1 MIEYDFIAL
10 NKDVLKMLDDLSV
23 EQKTSLIGP
32 KLSEALRPIYTYTRR
47 IMNST
52 VKRRTGLLHASLA
65 MMDYNWSK
73 TNEGVIQTGFYIEDL
88 VQPKKRGRYKWHTV
102 DYGRFVN
109 DGTAPHS
116 NIKGTSSKRLA
127 KLQRMYSKQSD
138 RLAKL
143 RLKARI
149 ATSQTAYRNA
159 MQKIASLEAR
169 MAKTDV
175 RISTLN
181 RAPNIRGIV
190 ARKYLTSAWDNNQ
203 EKLFNA
209 VNKAVFDMLRE
220 IGKNE

>member
-32 KLSEALRPIYTYTRR
+32 KLSEALRPIYTYTRSV
-47 IMNST
+47 MNST
-52 VKRRTGLLHASLA
+52 VKRRTGTLHASLSFT
-65 MMDYNWSK
+65 DYNWSK
-73 TNEGVIQTGFYIEDL
+73 TDKGVIQTGFYIEDL

-116 NIKGTSSKRLA
+116 NVKGTSSKRLA
-127 KLQRMYSKQSD
+127 KLQRIYSKQSN
-138 RLAKL
+138 RLANL
-143 RLKARI
+143 RLKARL

-159 MQKIASLEAR
+159 IQKIAGLEDR
-169 MAKTDV
+169 MTKTDI
-175 RISTLN
+175 RISALT
-181 RAPNIRGIV
+181 RTPNVNGIV
-190 ARKYLTSAWDNNQ
+190 ARKYLTSVWDNNQ

-209 VNKAVFDMLRE
+209 VNKAIFDILQE

>member
-32 KLSEALRPIYTYTRR
+32 KLREALHPVYAYTRR

-73 TNEGVIQTGFYIEDL
+73 TNKGVIQTGFYIEDL

-109 DGTAPHS
+109 DGTSPHS
-116 NIKGTSSKRLA
+116 NVKGTSSRRLA
-127 KLQRMYSKQSD
+127 RLQRIYSRQSN
-138 RLAKL
+138 RLANL
-143 RLKARI
+143 RLKARL

-159 MQKIASLEAR
+159 MQRIANLEAR
-169 MAKTDV
+169 MTKNDAK
-175 RISTLN
+175 ISTLN
-181 RAPNIRGIV
+181 RTPNIGGIV
-190 ARKYLTSAWDNNQ
+190 ARKYLTSPWDNNQ
-203 EKLFNA
+203 EKLFDA
-209 VNKAVFDMLRE
+209 VNKAVFDILQE

>member
-32 KLSEALRPIYTYTRR
+32 KLSEALRPIYLYTKST
-47 IMNST
+47 MNST

-65 MMDYNWSK
+65 FTDYNWSK
-73 TNEGVIQTGFYIEDL
+73 TDKGVIQASFYIEDL

-109 DGTAPHS
+109 DGTSPHS
-116 NIKGTSSKRLA
+116 NVKGTSSKKLA
-127 KLQRMYSKQSD
+127 KLKRTYDNQNR
-138 RLAKL
+138 RLASL
-143 RLKARI
+143 RLKARL
-149 ATSQTAYRNA
+149 ATSQLAYRNA
-159 MQKIASLEAR
+159 VKKIDNLESR
-169 MAKTDV
+169 MAKTDIKIANLT
-175 RISTLN
+175 RT
-181 RAPNIRGIV
+181 PNIRGLV
-190 ARKYLTSAWDNNQ
+190 GRRFLTSAWDNNQ

-209 VNKAVFDMLRE
+209 VNKAVFDILQE

>member
-32 KLSEALRPIYTYTRR
+32 KLREALRPVYAYTRSA
-47 IMNST
+47 MNSA
-52 VKRRTGLLHASLA
+52 VKRKTGTLHASLTFT
-65 MMDYNWSK
+65 DYNWSK
-73 TNEGVIQTGFYIEDL
+73 TEKGVIQTGFYIRDL

-116 NIKGTSSKRLA
+116 NVKGTSSKRLA
-127 KLQRMYSKQSD
+127 KLQRIYSRQSN
-138 RLAKL
+138 RLANL
-143 RLKARI
+143 RLKARL

-159 MQKIASLEAR
+159 MQRIANLEAR
-169 MAKTDV
+169 MTKNDTK
-175 RISTLN
+175 ISALN
-181 RAPNIRGIV
+181 RTPNIGGIV
-190 ARKYLTSAWDNNQ
+190 ARKFLTSPWDNNQ
-203 EKLFNA
+203 EKLFDA
-209 VNKAVFDMLRE
+209 VNKAVFDILRE

>member
-1 MIEYDFIAL
+1 MIDYDFIPL

-32 KLSEALRPIYTYTRR
+32 KLSEALRPIYTYTRS

-52 VKRRTGLLHASLA
+52 VKRRTGTLHASLA
-65 MMDYNWSK
+65 FTDYNWSK
-73 TNEGVIQTGFYIEDL
+73 SDKGVIQASFYIEDI
-88 VQPKKRGRYKWHTV
+88 VQTNKRGKYKWHTV

-116 NIKGTSSKRLA
+116 NVKGTSSKRLA
-127 KLQRMYSKQSD
+127 KLQRIYSKQSN
-138 RLAKL
+138 RLANL
-143 RLKARI
+143 RLKARL

-159 MQKIASLEAR
+159 IQKIAGLEDR
-169 MAKTDV
+169 MAKTDT
-175 RISTLN
+175 RISALTRTSN
-181 RAPNIRGIV
+181 VNGIV

-209 VNKAVFDMLRE
+209 VNKAIFDILQE

>member
-32 KLSEALRPIYTYTRR
+32 KLSEALRPIYLYTKST
-47 IMNST
+47 MNST

-65 MMDYNWSK
+65 FTDYNWSK
-73 TNEGVIQTGFYIEDL
+73 TDKGVIQVSFYIEDL
-88 VQPKKRGRYKWHTV
+88 VQSKKRGRYKWHTV

-116 NIKGTSSKRLA
+116 NVKGTSSKKLA
-127 KLQRMYSKQSD
+127 KLQRTYNNQNR
-138 RLAKL
+138 RLASL
-143 RLKARI
+143 RLKARL
-149 ATSQTAYRNA
+149 ATSQLSYRNA
-159 MQKIASLEAR
+159 VKKIDNLESR
-169 MAKTDV
+169 MAKTDSKIANLT
-175 RISTLN
+175 RT
-181 RAPNIRGIV
+181 PNIRGLIG
-190 ARKYLTSAWDNNQ
+190 RRFLTSAWDNNQ

-209 VNKAVFDMLRE
+209 VNKAVFDILQE